1 MTVET
6 LAGWVVGA
14 AGIYLAVGLGFA
26 VAFVTRGIGRL
37 DPRTRDATWGFRLVV
52 LPGAMALWPLLLARW
67 LGGAAGPP
75 VESTAHRRAAAAGE
89 RPGAR

>member
-6 LAGWVVGA
+6 VAGWVVAA
-14 AGIYLAVGLGFA
+14 AGVYLGVGLGFA
-26 VAFVTRGIGRL
+26 VAFVARGIGRL
-37 DPRTRDATWGFRLVV
+37 DPRTRDATWGFRLIV

-75 VESTAHRRAAAAGE
+75 VESTAHRRAAAASE
-89 RPGAR
+89 RSGAR

>member
-1 MTVET
+1 MTVESV
-6 LAGWVVGA
+6 AGWVVGA
-14 AGIYLAVGLGFA
+14 AGVYLAVGLVFA
-26 VAFVTRGIGRL
+26 VAFVARGIEQL
-37 DPRTRDATWGFRLVV
+37 DPRAREATRGFRLIV
-52 LPGAMALWPLLLARW
+52 LPGAAALWPLLLARW